1 MVGKIYSTLRDAS
14 YEESIIMAGERGP
27 FPVWDWEKEK
37 NNAFIKRLPL
47 KLRKQISAAGRR
59 NISNL
64 TNAPT
69 GSVAICAFNSS
80 SGIEPVFRNVY
91 TRRKKISHNEEG
103 ARVDFI
109 DDMGD
114 KWQEFNVFHHN
125 VVEWVKHNDSDW
137 DGQALPDLPDFF
149 VSADEIDWEKRVEL
163 QGAAQKN
170 IDHSISSTINLAE
183 ETPTVTIGKIYLKAW
198 EAGLKGVTVYREG
211 SRSGV
216 LVSGQNGLDAEGRP
230 RIVKQTQAPR
240 RPLVLSCDIYH
251 GRVQGEL
258 WTILVGLL
266 RGRPYELF
274 GGPSEDAG
282 IPKSAKTGY
291 LTKIKVGKN
300 KNRYNLTYNH
310 YNEAVVV
317 EDIGNIFENKTYGT
331 FTRILS
337 LSLRHGA
344 PVQHIV
350 EQLRKDKSEEL
361 NSLSAVL
368 GRALKKYIED
378 GTVVACG
385 KEGCEKCGST
395 TLRYQEGCPVCLTCG
410 FTKCK

>member
-1 MVGKIYSTLRDAS
+1 
-14 YEESIIMAGERGP
+14 
-27 FPVWDWEKEK
+27 
-37 NNAFIKRLPL
+37 
-47 KLRKQISAAGRR
+47 
-59 NISNL
+59 
-64 TNAPT
+64 
-69 GSVAICAFNSS
+69 
-80 SGIEPVFRNVY
+80 VFRNVY

-109 DDMGD
+109 DDLGD
-114 KWQEFNVFHHN
+114 KWQEFNVFHRN
-125 VVEWVKHNDSDW
+125 VTDWVRKNDPDW
-137 DGQALPDLPDFF
+137 NGQSLPDLPSFF
-149 VSADEIDWEKRVEL
+149 VAADELDWKKRVEL
-163 QGAAQKN
+163 QSIAQRN
-170 IDHSISSTINLAE
+170 IDHSISSTINLPEDTPAE
-183 ETPTVTIGKIYLKAW
+183 VIGKIYLKAW

-216 LVSGQNGLDAEGRP
+216 LISGQNGLDSEGRP
-230 RIVKQTQAPR
+230 RAVKPTQAPK

-251 GRVQGEL
+251 GRVQGEP

-291 LTKIKVGKN
+291 LTKAKVGKN
-300 KNRYNLTYNH
+300 QNRYNLTYTH
-310 YNEAVVV
+310 YNEEVVV

-361 NSLSAVL
+361 NSLSSVL
-368 GRALKKYIED
+368 GRALKKYIID
-378 GTVVACG
+378 GTVVSG
-385 KEGCEKCGST
+385 IKRGCERCGSNMI
-395 TLRYQEGCPVCLTCG
+395 RYQEGCPVCLDCG
-410 FTKCK
+410 YTKCK